1 MVAGAHRS
9 TPGDPVSDGP
19 ADHIAPTPVAAALK
33 GLCPRCGATGL
44 FHSWLD
50 FADRCKVCGLDY
62 SAFNVGDG
70 PAAILTLVL
79 GGLIV
84 GIAITI
90 QLAWGPPIWLQ
101 LIVWLPI
108 TVVGVV
114 GSLRIAK
121 AALLGSEF
129 RTAAHEGHLA
139 PPEIDPK
146 P

>member
-9 TPGDPVSDGP
+9 TPGDPVSDGL
-19 ADHIAPTPVAAALK
+19 AESTAPTPVAAVLK

-44 FHSWLD
+44 FRGWLD
-50 FADRCKVCGLDY
+50 FADRCAVCGLDY

-90 QLAWGPPIWLQ
+90 QLRLDPPIWLQ

-108 TVVGVV
+108 TVISVV

-129 RTAAHEGHLA
+129 RTAAHEGRLA
-139 PPEIDPK
+139 PPETEHRP
-146 P
+146 

>member
-19 ADHIAPTPVAAALK
+19 AVTTAPTPVAAALK

-44 FHSWLD
+44 FRGWLD

-79 GGLIV
+79 GSLIV

-90 QLAWGPPIWLQ
+90 QLTLGPPIWLQ
-101 LIVWLPI
+101 LIIWLPI

-129 RTAAHEGHLA
+129 RTSAHEGHIV
-139 PPEIDPK
+139 PSDPDA
-146 P
+146 

>member
-1 MVAGAHRS
+1 M
-9 TPGDPVSDGP
+9 SDGQ
-19 ADHIAPTPVAAALK
+19 AVHTAPPPVAAALK

-44 FHSWLD
+44 FRGWLD
-50 FADRCKVCGLDY
+50 FADRCRVCGLDY
-62 SAFNVGDG
+62 GAFNVGDG

-84 GIAITI
+84 GVAIAI

-108 TVVGVV
+108 TVVSVV

-121 AALLGSEF
+121 AALLGSEY
-129 RTAAHEGHLA
+129 RTAAHEGHLVSPDVDA
-139 PPEIDPK
+139 
-146 P
+146 

>member
-9 TPGDPVSDGP
+9 TPGDPVSDGL
-19 ADHIAPTPVAAALK
+19 AEFTAPTPVAAALK
-33 GLCPRCGATGL
+33 GLCPRCGAPGL
-44 FHSWLD
+44 FHGWLD
-50 FADRCKVCGLDY
+50 FADRCTVCGLDY

-79 GGLIV
+79 GALIV

-90 QLAWGPPIWLQ
+90 QLTLGPPIWLQ

-108 TVVGVV
+108 TVIGVV

-129 RTAAHEGHLA
+129 RTAAHEGHIVPSEPDA
-139 PPEIDPK
+139 
-146 P
+146 

>member
-9 TPGDPVSDGP
+9 TPGDPVSDGL
-19 ADHIAPTPVAAALK
+19 AEFTAPTPVAAALK
-33 GLCPRCGATGL
+33 GLCPRCGAPGL
-44 FHSWLD
+44 FHGWLD

-79 GGLIV
+79 GSLIV

-90 QLAWGPPIWLQ
+90 QLTLGPPIWLQ

-129 RTAAHEGHLA
+129 RTAAHEGHIV
-139 PPEIDPK
+139 PNDPDA
-146 P
+146 